1 MEKKTKE
8 RKIHN
13 SQVAGPSHRI
23 SQFLCD
29 DSSDSTVQ
37 EESNEGRDYD
47 TIHPPSPKISKGGI
61 VKKSRKQPIMQDMS
75 NTHNASLIDIHT
87 SAGHNGDTDNMKSES
102 EENAAYDSD
111 VAM

>member
-47 TIHPPSPKISKGGI
+47 IIHPQSAKISKGGI
-61 VKKSRKQPIMQDMS
+61 VKKAENNQLCR
-75 NTHNASLIDIHT
+75 TCRIHT
-87 SAGHNGDTDNMKSES
+87 MHP
-102 EENAAYDSD
+102 
-111 VAM
+111 